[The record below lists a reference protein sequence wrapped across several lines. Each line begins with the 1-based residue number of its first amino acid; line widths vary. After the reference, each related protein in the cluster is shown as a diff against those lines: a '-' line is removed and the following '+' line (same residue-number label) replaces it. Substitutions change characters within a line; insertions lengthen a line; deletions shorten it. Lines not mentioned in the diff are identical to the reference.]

1 MQVIMDQ
8 ITTIP
13 IRAGRPTREQAA
25 QRHAQLLDVALDH
38 FLEKGFENSTI
49 EAIANAVNMTKRT
62 VYALYD
68 DKVALFHAAVLR
80 AIQNLAVTEK
90 EMQSTICETMH
101 DTLVKIAHLRVDRV
115 MTPMGL
121 KLQRIINTESY
132 RFPDIF
138 IQSYRLGALP
148 VIKFLS
154 KYLKNNVKLENLTLP
169 DPALAANVFIS
180 MVVSGPVRII
190 VSGNYIESQEME
202 RRIAFSVNLFLHG
215 IKK

>member
-1 MQVIMDQ
+1 MDH
-8 ITTIP
+8 ITALP
-13 IRAGRPTREQAA
+13 IRAGRPTREQAVL
-25 QRHAQLLDVALDH
+25 RRAQLLDVALDH

-49 EAIANAVNMTKRT
+49 ESIANAVNMTKRT

-68 DKVALFHAAVLR
+68 DKVALFRAAVLR
-80 AIQNLAVTEK
+80 AIENLAVTEK
-90 EMQSTICETMH
+90 EMQSTLCDTMQE
-101 DTLVKIAHLRVDRV
+101 TLVKIAHLRVDRV

-138 IQSYRLGALP
+138 IQSYQLGALP

-154 KYLKNNVKLENLTLP
+154 KYLKNNVKKENLALP
-169 DPALAANVFIS
+169 DPSLAANVFIS

-190 VSGNYIESQEME
+190 VSGNYLDSQEME
-202 RRIAFSVNLFLHG
+202 RRIAFSVNLFLNG
-215 IKK
+215 IKNR